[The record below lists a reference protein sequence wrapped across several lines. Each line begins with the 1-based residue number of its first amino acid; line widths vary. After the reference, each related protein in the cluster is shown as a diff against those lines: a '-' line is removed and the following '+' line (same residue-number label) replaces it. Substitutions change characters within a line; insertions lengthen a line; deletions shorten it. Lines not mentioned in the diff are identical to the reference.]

1 MFAPRRTFV
10 SVIAVAAVLSAG
22 AASSH
27 ALAAT
32 MQDAG
37 DAQANPALWPA
48 ASSPAA
54 ITDART
60 EAFIDDL
67 LARMT
72 LEEKVG
78 QIIQADIASITPA
91 DLARYPIG
99 SILAGGNSAPDGDER
114 APLQAWAA
122 LSKAFR
128 TAASERPGAAI
139 PLMFGIDAV
148 HGHNNIVGAT
158 LFPHNIGLGA
168 ARDPDLIRRIGAAT
182 AEEVA
187 ASGADWTFGP
197 TLATPRNDR
206 WGRAYE
212 GYSENP
218 EVVAAYAGP
227 MTIGLQGELV
237 AGRSLSPAHIA
248 GSAKHFLADGGTQGG
263 IDQGDAVLSEDALI
277 AIHAQGYAPAIEAG
291 VLTVM
296 ASFSSWNG
304 VKTTGNASLLTDV
317 LKTRMGFEGF
327 VVGDW
332 NAHGQIPGCSNES
345 CAQAINAGLDMFM
358 APDSWR
364 ALYAN
369 TLAQARSG
377 EIPTTRLDDAVRRIL
392 RVKVKLGVFDRDRA
406 LEGRAEL
413 LGSPDHRALAREV
426 VRKSL
431 VLLKN
436 EGDVLPIKPGARVLV
451 AGAADAIGQAAGGW
465 TVTWQGADTTNA
477 DFPGATSIWSGL
489 KTAVEAAGGVAELR
503 ADGDYVERP
512 DVAVVVFGETPYA
525 EFQGD
530 IETLDFAPKEP
541 LALLRR
547 LQAAGIPTVSVF
559 LSGRPLWTNP
569 EINASDAFIAAWLPG
584 TEGAGVADLLVAGT
598 DGRAPYD
605 FTGRLSFSW
614 PKSSDQEVLNV
625 GDPGYDPQFA
635 YGYGLSYA
643 RPAAVGLLSEDGSR
657 PAARGNADAYFRD
670 GRVLAPWS
678 LVLRDEG
685 GDARVGQRLSASSP
699 RGAVSIRATD
709 GSAQESAM
717 ALAFSGPAQAVV
729 FGQPVDL
736 SRQRNGDMA
745 LAFSVRLDAALAGPV
760 ELGFGQDRI
769 DIAPLL
775 VHGRVGEWRS
785 IKVRLACFDAAQSS
799 AGEVE
804 TPFILAAKTPL
815 SISLADIGLTSRHTE
830 AGCPRGSSS
839 SQNTW

>member
-1 MFAPRRTFV
+1 MPASRRMLV
-10 SVIAVAAVLSAG
+10 SVLAVAAVLSGGAG
-22 AASSH
+22 ATRAQT
-27 ALAAT
+27 ATTQAIPAA
-32 MQDAG
+32 AR
-37 DAQANPALWPA
+37 ANPALWPA
-48 ASSPAA
+48 AASPAA

-60 EAFIDDL
+60 EAFIGDL
-67 LARMT
+67 MARMT

-91 DLARYPIG
+91 DLAVYPIG
-99 SILAGGNSAPDGDER
+99 SILAGGNSAPGGDER
-114 APLQAWAA
+114 APLEAWVA
-122 LSKAFR
+122 LSRAFR
-128 TAASERPGAAI
+128 TAAAERPGAAI

-182 AEEVA
+182 AQEVA

-212 GYSENP
+212 GYSESP
-218 EVVAAYAGP
+218 EIVAAYAGP
-227 MTIGLQGELV
+227 MTLGLQGELV
-237 AGRSLSPAHIA
+237 SGRPLSADHIA
-248 GSAKHFLADGGTQGG
+248 GSAKHFLADGGTEGG
-263 IDQGDAVLSEDALI
+263 ADQGDAVISEEELI
-277 AIHAQGYAPAIEAG
+277 AVHAQGYVPAIDAG

-304 VKTTGNASLLTDV
+304 VKTTGNPSLLTDV
-317 LKTRMGFEGF
+317 LKSRMGFKGF

-364 ALYAN
+364 GLYAN
-369 TLAQARSG
+369 TLAQARAGQISAA
-377 EIPTTRLDDAVRRIL
+377 RLDDAVRRIL

-406 LEGRAEL
+406 LEGRTDV
-413 LGSPDHRALAREV
+413 LGSPDHRALAREA

-436 EGDVLPIKPGARVLV
+436 EGGVLPIRPGARVLV
-451 AGAADAIGQAAGGW
+451 AGAADSIGQASGGW

-477 DFPGATSIWSGL
+477 DFPGGTSIWSGL
-489 KTAVEAAGGVAELR
+489 QAAVAAAGGVADLR
-503 ADGDYVERP
+503 PDGDYVERP

-530 IETLDFAPKEP
+530 IETLDFAPEEP

-547 LQAAGIPTVSVF
+547 LKAEGIPTVSVF

-569 EINASDAFIAAWLPG
+569 EINASDAFVAAWLPG
-584 TEGAGVADLLVAGT
+584 TEGAGVADVLVAGP
-598 DGRAPYD
+598 DGRAPFD

-614 PKSSDQEVLNV
+614 PKTADQDVLNV
-625 GDPGYDPQFA
+625 GEPGYDPQFA

-643 RPAAVGLLSEDGSR
+643 RPAQVGTLAEDPGR
-657 PAARGNADAYFRD
+657 VVVRGNLDGYFRD

-678 LVLRDEG
+678 LILRDDG
-685 GDARVGQRLSASSP
+685 GDARVGQRLAASSP
-699 RGAVSIRATD
+699 RANLSVRATD

-717 ALAFSGPAQAVV
+717 ALTFSGPAQAVI

-736 SRQRNGDMA
+736 SRQRNGDMV
-745 LAFSVRLDAALAGPV
+745 LAFSARLDAVPTGSV

-775 VHGRVGEWRS
+775 AQGRVGEWRQ
-785 IKVRLACFDAAQSS
+785 IRVRLACFDAAR
-799 AGEVE
+799 ADVAAVE
-804 TPFILAAKTPL
+804 TPFVLASTTPL
-815 SISLADIGLTSRHTE
+815 ALSLADIGLVSHDTE
-830 AGCPRGSSS
+830 ATCPVKR
-839 SQNTW
+839 